1 MRCRGGQ
8 RGQPLCLFLMKNRNL
23 RAPLAALPLAILAT
37 FSHAQTQ
44 TLPETVVTAT
54 RVSQP
59 VTDVIADVSIIGRE
73 TLDRA
78 GQTSLREILAQQ
90 PGVQFTSNG
99 SYRSNTGLFLRG
111 ASSTQTIVLI
121 DGIRVGSATSGTAS
135 LENIPLERI
144 ERIEILRGAASALY
158 GPDAVGGVVQIF
170 TREPTAGMNID
181 VTAGLGTDGQAQA
194 SVSLRGTTGAIG
206 YSVGVSRER
215 ASGISVIDNPAANA
229 FNPDKDGFSTTSFD
243 ARLVGKLN
251 RDHELTLS
259 LLNSKSD
266 YQFDGTPSPNRLG
279 LTRLTSDA
287 RAKPELTQLSLKWD
301 ARWLPNWKSTVRVGT
316 SQDDS
321 ISEFYRFSD
330 GALGGRSKFNTD
342 REQVSWQNDI
352 SFGSDLL
359 TLLLETR
366 SEKVDSST
374 VYTVNKRDIDSVM
387 AAYALNRKNW
397 NALLVARH
405 DDNSQFGGFNN
416 WSISGGYEITEDLK
430 LVGSSGTTFQAPTFN
445 QLYFPC
451 PTPCLLTSFRGNP
464 SLTPQQGR
472 SNEVGIRYSRGH
484 TRLSALVYRNSVQG
498 FITPSTN
505 SQSDLALLTG
515 ATLSWE
521 QSWGFTGLVA
531 SYDYADPRVKPSNQR
546 VLRVAKHMLNARV
559 TQKMGEVAVFG
570 ELKLSSDREDSKV
583 NRAPGR
589 DVLAGYGVLN
599 LGANW
604 SVRKDLTLQ
613 ARVNNVT
620 NKQYALANTFSMPGR
635 NVFVSVAWSL

>member
-1 MRCRGGQ
+1 
-8 RGQPLCLFLMKNRNL
+8 MKNRNL

-54 RVSQP
+54 RVAQP

-73 TLDRA
+73 TLDQA

-111 ASSTQTIVLI
+111 ASSAQTIVLI
-121 DGIRVGSATSGTAS
+121 DGIRVGSATAGSAS
-135 LENIPLERI
+135 LENIPLARI

-194 SVSLRGTTGAIG
+194 GVSLRGTTGAIG

-215 ASGISVIDNPAANA
+215 ARGISVIDNPAANG

-266 YQFDGTPSPNRLG
+266 YQFDGTPFPNPLG

-301 ARWLPNWKSTVRVGT
+301 ARWLPNWKSTVLVGT

-342 REQVSWQNDI
+342 REQVNWQNDI

-374 VYTVNKRDIDSVM
+374 VYAVNKRNIDSVM
-387 AAYALNRKNW
+387 AAYAINRKDW
-397 NALLVARH
+397 NALLVARQ
-405 DDNSQFGGFNN
+405 DDNSQFGEFTN
-416 WSISGGYEITEDLK
+416 WALSGGYK
-430 LVGSSGTTFQAPTFN
+430 LNQNLRVVGSLGTSFQAPSFN
-445 QLYFPC
+445 QLYFPG
-451 PTPCLLTSFRGNP
+451 FGNP
-464 SLTPQQGR
+464 TLQPQENR
-472 SNEVGIRYSRGH
+472 AAEVGLKYDVKGVA
-484 TRLSALVYRNSVQG
+484 LSAVLYRNKVQG
-498 FITPSTN
+498 FIAPATN
-505 SQSDLALLTG
+505 LQSARAVLRGLTLSGDVSSG
-515 ATLSWE
+515 ATQYSL
-521 QSWGFTGLVA
+521 
-531 SYDYADPRVKPSNQR
+531 SYDYADPRSFTANPATNNLRLV
-546 VLRVAKHMLNARV
+546 RVAKHVLNARV
-559 TQKMGEVAVFG
+559 TQKLGDVSVFG
-570 ELKLSSDREDSKV
+570 ELKLSSDREDSRV
-583 NRAPGR
+583 NFAPGR

-620 NKQYALANTFSMPGR
+620 DKQYALANTFSMPGR